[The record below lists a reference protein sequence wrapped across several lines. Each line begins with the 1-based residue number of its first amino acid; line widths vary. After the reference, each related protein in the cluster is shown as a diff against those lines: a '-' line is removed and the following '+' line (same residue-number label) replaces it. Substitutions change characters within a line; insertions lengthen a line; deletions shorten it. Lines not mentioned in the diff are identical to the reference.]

1 MTSENRTTIV
11 PAAAVLSRWHDHEWR
26 HGVNLADLHALD
38 RVTVRTEHSVYE
50 IIVSAPSTGDVLVRG
65 GAFFPEFTAVRFAGS
80 TLGGSFLK
88 LRSILTGFRLEF
100 GLGRHYVLTSPVRT
114 FVVCQDIT
122 VAG

>member
-1 MTSENRTTIV
+1 MTSEDRTTIV
-11 PAAAVLSRWHDHEWR
+11 PAAAVLSRWHDHHWR
-26 HGVNLADLHALD
+26 HGVNLADLNAFD

-50 IIVSAPSTGDVLVRG
+50 IIVSSPSTGDVLVRG

-88 LRSILTGFRLEF
+88 LRSIYTGFRLEF
-100 GLGRHYVLTSPVRT
+100 GLGRQFILTSAVRT
-114 FVVCQDIT
+114 FAVCQGVT